1 MPMSQEA
8 REKQRQRM
16 MGNKFRKGKLAWNKG
31 IKGSTKKKNDQN
43 DNPTPEE
50 PLIAD
55 APVE

>member
-1 MPMSQEA
+1 MSMSIEA

-16 MGNKFRKGKLAWNKG
+16 MGNNFRKGKKAWNKG